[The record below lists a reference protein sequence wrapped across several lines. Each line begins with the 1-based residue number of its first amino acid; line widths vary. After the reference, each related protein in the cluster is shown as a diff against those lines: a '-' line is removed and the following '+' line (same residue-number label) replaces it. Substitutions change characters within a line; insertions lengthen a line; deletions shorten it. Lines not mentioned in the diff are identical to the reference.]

1 MIRRRLPMLS
11 LARSPGA
18 PALAF
23 GRAHEVAGPG
33 RRAFAAMVAGA
44 LSGPVLWVRGPWREE
59 RLNPEGL
66 QPFFNPA
73 RLVTVEAPSAIEALW
88 AAEEALRSGAA
99 PLVALEP
106 AAPPAL
112 TPVRRLQLAA
122 EAGGGTSGDAGRE
135 AARDAGRDFG
145 RDFGRA
151 PLCLILLPEGGAAA
165 AVETRWW
172 IDPVAGWAEGEA
184 GAAEGP
190 ARWRLRLL
198 RDKGGPPGA
207 WRATAPGAL
216 RRHAPPRYEAS
227 AA

>member
-11 LARSPGA
+11 LAGPGAPMAGA
-18 PALAF
+18 PALAL

-66 QPFFNPA
+66 RPFFNPA

-122 EAGGGTSGDAGRE
+122 EAGGALDADPGRE
-135 AARDAGRDFG
+135 ARDGA
-145 RDFGRA
+145 GRA

-172 IDPVAGWAEGEA
+172 IDPAPGWAAGQA

-207 WRATAPGAL
+207 WRATAPGGL
-216 RRHAPPRYEAS
+216 RPHAPPRYEAS